1 MKALS
6 EPSEA
11 NVMPVPVGSA
21 RRTRKPGAKLFVV
34 PGAVGLLAMVS
45 FLLPAGALARAPQP
59 LTGSTTLPA
68 GMVLRVHLQTAVS
81 TKTSKQ
87 GQAITTSLAREV
99 EVQGGVAI
107 PFGSTLKGTIEK
119 CSQPTAS
126 DQRAEL
132 LLSFGQLTIPGEGNL
147 TLKGHLSEI
156 SNARE
161 TLLADG
167 TIVGVLESEAPASL
181 LSGVLQKLG
190 QVDTS
195 VSDQIQKQKIGQVN
209 TAVEFPVGT
218 DMQFTLTEPLRINR
232 LVPSAGPG
240 QLPAGMRASVANALT
255 DAPKRAASK
264 DNRPGDPINLVFVGT
279 AQEIEQAFHQAGWT
293 EPKKKNEKSIWKT
306 AQAVINDDGY
316 DAAPVSNLFL
326 FGRKEDLAFE
336 KTLNTFNKRHHL
348 RLWQTPASALDG
360 RPIWLGAATHD
371 VGIDVHPGLISHA
384 TDPDLDDERAQ
395 VGSDLYLGGA
405 IQAAELITPPDPLG
419 KGMTA
424 TGGAWHTDGR
434 LFVIDL
440 RTGAG
445 AAM

>member
-1 MKALS
+1 
-6 EPSEA
+6 
-11 NVMPVPVGSA
+11 MPIPVGSA
-21 RRTRKPGAKLFVV
+21 SWARKLGLELSLAPGTFV
-34 PGAVGLLAMVS
+34 LLAAISLV
-45 FLLPAGALARAPQP
+45 LPNSASAKAPRP
-59 LTGSTTLPA
+59 VTGSPTLPA
-68 GMVLRVHLQTAVS
+68 GTVLYLHLQTAVS
-81 TKTSKQ
+81 TKTSKE
-87 GQAITTSLAREV
+87 GQAITANLARQV

-107 PFGSTLKGTIEK
+107 PFGSTVKGTIEK

-126 DQRAEL
+126 DQRAGL
-132 LLSFGQLTIPGEGNL
+132 LLSFGQLTIPGQGNL
-147 TLKGHLSEI
+147 TLKGHLSGI

-190 QVDTS
+190 QIDTS
-195 VSDQIQKQKIGQVN
+195 VNDQIQKQKIGQVN
-209 TAVEFPVGT
+209 TAIEFPAGT
-218 DMQFTLTEPLRINR
+218 DVQFTLTEPLRINR
-232 LVPSAGPG
+232 LLPSAGPG
-240 QLPAGMRASVANALT
+240 QLPAGLRASVADIVG
-255 DAPKRAASK
+255 DAPKRAVSK

-279 AQEIEQAFHQAGWT
+279 AQEIEQAFRQAGWT

-316 DAAPVSNLFL
+316 DAAPVSNLYL

-336 KTLNTFNKRHHL
+336 KMLNTFNKRHHL
-348 RLWQTPASALDG
+348 RLWQTPASAPDG

-371 VGIDVHPGLISHA
+371 VGIDVHPGVISHA
-384 TDPDLDDERAQ
+384 TDPDLDDERTQ
-395 VGSDLYLGGA
+395 VGSDLHLGGA
-405 IQAAELITPPDPLG
+405 VQAAELIMPPDPLS

-440 RTGAG
+440 KAGAG
-445 AAM
+445 PRM